1 MKIIENEMLSV
12 DEFAQMANISLPHVR
27 QLLRENKIKGVKVG
41 KTWRINREEV
51 NNYLGITTD
60 IKSMEREFMILELKA
75 KLNATESQLENF
87 KNIVG
92 VLANMVGV

>member
-1 MKIIENEMLSV
+1 MKVIENEMLSV
-12 DEFAQMANISLPHVR
+12 DEFAKMANISLPHVR

-41 KTWRINREEV
+41 KTWRINRGEV

-60 IKSMEREFMILELKA
+60 IKSMERELIIVELKA